1 MNTFGRNLTLTT
13 FGESH
18 GPAMGGILDGF
29 PAGFK
34 LNLEK
39 IKEEVAKRRPG
50 SSPLVSARDEKDIPE
65 FLSGI
70 LPDGTTLGT
79 PIGFIVRNS
88 DQRPDDYSELSGLY
102 RPSHADY
109 SYDCRYGIRDSRG
122 GGRSSAR
129 ETVSWVVA
137 GAIASQWLEQQGIN
151 VQTALTGVGDLKAD
165 DILDSLMSH
174 PEETLELI
182 VKESLN
188 KEMEKTISEC
198 RNTGDSIGGRV
209 SCLIKGVPAGIGN
222 PVADKLHASLASAM
236 MSINAAKGFEY
247 GLGFKASSSF
257 GSEVNDIFIPGI
269 EPGAPLRTSTNYSGG
284 IQGGISNGMPI
295 FFSVYFKPTPTI
307 MRVQETVDTEGSKRI
322 LNPAG
327 RHDPCVAVRAVHV
340 VKAMASL
347 VISDYLLG

>member
-29 PAGFK
+29 PSGFK
-34 LNLEK
+34 LNLDK

-50 SSPLVSARDEKDIPE
+50 SSQLVSARDEKDIPE

-88 DQRPDDYSELSGLY
+88 DQRPGDYSELSGLY

-137 GAIASQWLEQQGIN
+137 GAIASQWLEQRGITI
-151 VQTALTGVGDLKAD
+151 QTALTGVGVVKED
-165 DILDSLMSH
+165 DILSSLMTH
-174 PEETLELI
+174 PEETLDLK
-182 VKESLN
+182 VKEQTL
-188 KEMEKTISEC
+188 KAMEETIRDC
-198 RNTGDSIGGRV
+198 RNNGDSVGGRV
-209 SCLIKGVPAGIGN
+209 SCLIKGVPAGIGY
-222 PVADKLHASLASAM
+222 PVADKLHSSLASAM

-257 GSEVNDIFIPGI
+257 GSEVNDIFIPVI

-307 MRVQETVDTEGSKRI
+307 MRVQETVDNLGKRHI
-322 LNPAG
+322 MNPKG

-347 VISDYLLG
+347 VISDFLLG